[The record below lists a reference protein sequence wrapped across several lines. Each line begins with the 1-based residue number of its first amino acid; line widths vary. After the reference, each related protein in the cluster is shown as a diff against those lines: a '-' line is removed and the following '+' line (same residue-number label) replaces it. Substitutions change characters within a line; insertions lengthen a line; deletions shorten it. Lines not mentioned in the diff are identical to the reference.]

1 MKSTT
6 LYHALPAIIFMLIG
20 QYLSKLT
27 DKDRVAIPK
36 KIRQE
41 LGEGLVIA
49 RWYENCLVLVSID
62 SWQKLLTRLTGKSKL
77 ITSPVR
83 DIDRFILGL
92 AFEIKLDAQGRFIMP
107 KILLNYANIKEDVVF
122 VGLGDRVEVWSIEEW
137 QKLEAS
143 VEKKAAEAIEK
154 IAKTKF

>member
-1 MKSTT
+1 
-6 LYHALPAIIFMLIG
+6 MLIG

-41 LGEGLVIA
+41 LGGELVIA
-49 RWYENCLVLVSID
+49 RWYENCLVLVSKE
-62 SWQKLLTRLTGKSKL
+62 SWQKLLTRLIGKPSL

-83 DIDRFILGL
+83 DVDRFILGL
-92 AFEIKLDAQGRFIMP
+92 AFEIKLDAQSRFIMP
-107 KILLNYANIKEDVVF
+107 KTLLNYANIKEDVVF

-137 QKLEAS
+137 QKLES
-143 VEKKAAEAIEK
+143 GVEKKASEAIEK
-154 IAKTKF
+154 IAKVN